1 MKNKTIQLHDL
12 KFSTS
17 ISAEKIAER
26 VEQLGV
32 DLNLDYEDKNPIFIA
47 VLNGAFVFT
56 ADLVRQFK
64 GNCALSFVK
73 LASYAGTESSG
84 DIMTRIGLE
93 TEVRGRHIIVTEDIV
108 DTGNTMFHFL
118 QELAELSPAS
128 IEIASLLVK
137 PDALQHD
144 LDIKYK
150 GFEIPTDFVVG
161 YGLDYDGLGRNLPDI
176 YSLVI
181 S

>member
-1 MKNKTIQLHDL
+1 MDNKTVKLHDL
-12 KFSTS
+12 AFSIS
-17 ISAEKIAER
+17 ISAERIAER
-26 VEQLGV
+26 IEQLGV

-47 VLNGAFVFT
+47 ILNGAFVFT

-64 GNCALSFVK
+64 GDCELSFIK

-93 TEVRGRHIIVTEDIV
+93 TEVRGRHVIITEDIV

-118 QELAELSPAS
+118 QELRELSPAS

-161 YGLDYDGLGRNLPDI
+161 YGLDYDGLGRNLSDI
-176 YSLVI
+176 YSLI
-181 S
+181 R

>member
-1 MKNKTIQLHDL
+1 MENKTIQLHDL
-12 KFSTS
+12 TFSTS

-32 DLNLDYEDKNPIFIA
+32 DLNLDYEGKNPVFIA

-64 GNCALSFVK
+64 GNCELSFVK

-84 DIMTRIGLE
+84 DIATRIGLE
-93 TEVRGRHIIVTEDIV
+93 AEVHGRHIIVTEDIV
-108 DTGNTMFHFL
+108 DTGNTMHHFL
-118 QELAELSPAS
+118 QELRELSPAS
-128 IEIASLLVK
+128 IEIVSLLVK

-161 YGLDYDGLGRNLPDI
+161 YGLDYDGLGRNFPEI
-176 YSLVI
+176 YSLVR
-181 S
+181 

>member
-1 MKNKTIQLHDL
+1 MESNTIRLHDL
-12 KFSTS
+12 TFSTS
-17 ISAEKIAER
+17 IPAERIAER

-32 DLNLDYEDKNPIFIA
+32 DLNLDYEDKNPVFIA
-47 VLNGAFVFT
+47 VLNGAFIFT

-64 GNCALSFVK
+64 GDCELSFVK

-84 DIMTRIGLE
+84 DIATRIGLE
-93 TEVRGRHIIVTEDIV
+93 TEVRNRHVIITEDIV

-118 QELAELSPAS
+118 QELRVLNPAS
-128 IEIASLLVK
+128 IEIVSLLVK
-137 PDALQHD
+137 PDALKHD

-161 YGLDYDGLGRNLPDI
+161 YGL
-176 YSLVI
+176 SLI
-181 S
+181 HI

>member
-1 MKNKTIQLHDL
+1 MEIKTIQLHDL
-12 KFSTS
+12 TFSTS
-17 ISAEKIAER
+17 ISAERIAER

-64 GNCALSFVK
+64 GNCELSFVK
-73 LASYAGTESSG
+73 LASYAGTESTG
-84 DIMTRIGLE
+84 DIATRIGLE
-93 TEVRGRHIIVTEDIV
+93 TEVRGRHVIVTEDIV

-118 QELAELSPAS
+118 QELEALSPAS

-137 PDALQHD
+137 PDALQHN

-161 YGLDYDGLGRNLPDI
+161 YGLDYDGLGRNFPDI
-176 YSLVI
+176 YSLI
-181 S
+181 R

>member
-1 MKNKTIQLHDL
+1 MDNKTVQLHDL
-12 KFSTS
+12 NFSTS

-32 DLNLDYEDKNPIFIA
+32 DLNLDYEGKNPIFIA

-64 GNCALSFVK
+64 GNCELSFVK

-84 DIMTRIGLE
+84 TIATRIGLE
-93 TEVRGRHIIVTEDIV
+93 AEVRGRHIIITEDIV

-137 PDALQHD
+137 PDALQHE

-161 YGLDYDGLGRNLPDI
+161 YGLDYNGLGRNLPDI
-176 YSLVI
+176 YSLI
-181 S
+181 H